1 MQPLELEEDPGVPV
15 SSREH
20 WFSDDIDGK
29 EMQKI
34 VVTLFCLLTKDFE
47 FAKPELKWLSSMSL
61 KEARRL
67 TNFMFD
73 CAMNIIRRCVYD
85 LYNGSA
91 AAAL

>member
-1 MQPLELEEDPGVPV
+1 MQPLELDSDLGVPV

-34 VVTLFCLLTKDFE
+34 VFTLFYLWTKNSE
-47 FAKPELKWLSSMSL
+47 FAKPELKLMSAMSL
-61 KEARRL
+61 KECRRL

-73 CAMNIIRRCVYD
+73 CAMNNIRRCVYD